1 MSDGKFAI
9 IGGTLIDGTGREPW
23 ENAVVLVE
31 GARIVDVG
39 RGNVVKIPEDFERID
54 ASGLTVMPGLID
66 AHLHF
71 CGVTSGNPVDWIVE
85 PSFTQVIRAVEQVRK
100 VLDAGFTTV
109 RSGGS
114 RYDIYLKRAIEEGT
128 MVGPTILAAGRG
140 IRRTGGHMYVRG
152 DMYNIPEEIIEEN
165 HPMSMSC
172 DGVEGVRK
180 GVRRLINYGADQIKV
195 WVSGGSYWEKD
206 RNGDVHFTAEEMETL
221 VNEAH
226 MLRVR
231 VMAHAENLRATKLAI
246 AAGVDTVE
254 HADDDEGNPGLDE
267 EACRNMVERNI
278 ILIPTI
284 GVYFIGPWAVE
295 TLPKNVLD
303 SYKLA
308 IEMGV
313 KFAVGSDSY
322 VDSESLTP
330 FGKFSAVEIEKMVS
344 VLGFS
349 PMDAIVSATK
359 IGAEALGIEDKVGTI
374 EKGKLA
380 DILLVDGNPLEN
392 IGVLVERKNIK
403 SIIKDGKVIR

>member
-1 MSDGKFAI
+1 MVEKRFAI
-9 IGGTLIDGTGREPW
+9 TGGTLIDGTGREPL

-31 GARIVDVG
+31 GPRIVDAG
-39 RGNVVKIPEDFERID
+39 RVDAIKIPGGFERID
-54 ASGLTVMPGLID
+54 ASGLMVMPGLID

-71 CGVTSGNPVDWIVE
+71 CGVVSGNPVDWIVE
-85 PSFTQVIRAVEQVRK
+85 PSFTQLIRAVEQVRK

-128 MVGPTILAAGRG
+128 IVGPTILAAGRG

-152 DMYNIPEEIIEEN
+152 DIYNIPEEVIEEN

-172 DGVEGVRK
+172 DGVEEVRK
-180 GVRRLINYGADQIKV
+180 GVRKLINCGVDQIKV
-195 WVSGGSYWEKD
+195 WVSGGAYWEKD
-206 RNGDVHFTAEEMETL
+206 RNGDVHFTKEEMETL

-226 MLRVR
+226 MLRAR
-231 VMAHAENLRATKLAI
+231 VMAHAENLRAIKLAI
-246 AAGVDTVE
+246 AAGVDTIE

-267 EACRNMVERNI
+267 EACKNMVEKDI
-278 ILIPTI
+278 ELIPTI

-295 TLPKNVLD
+295 TLPKNILD
-303 SYKLA
+303 TYKLA
-308 IEMGV
+308 IERGV
-313 KFAVGSDSY
+313 KFAVGSDSF
-322 VDSESLTP
+322 VDSESMTP
-330 FGKFSAVEIEKMVS
+330 FGKFSAVEVERMVS

-380 DILLVDGNPLEN
+380 DILLVEGNPLEN
-392 IGVLVERKNIK
+392 IGILVERKNIK
-403 SIIKDGKVIR
+403 SIIKSGKVIR